1 MPFAIKAR
9 FEGVQSAIQ
18 ALDGLDKKIRRK
30 GIRKAA
36 LAAGTIILKAAKG
49 RVVKETGLLRKSL
62 GKKVKVYTKGVGVA
76 VVGPRVGF
84 KQEVTRRGVK
94 VWSNPVRYAHLVELG
109 TGRTAAKPFL
119 KPALDAT
126 RKQVEDAMKAAINE
140 VIEEARK

>member
-18 ALDGLDKKIRRK
+18 ALDGMDKKVRRK

-36 LAAGTIILKAAKG
+36 LAAGTIILKAAKS
-49 RVVKETGLLRKSL
+49 RVVRETGLLRKSL
-62 GKKVKVYTKGVGVA
+62 GKKVKVYTRGVGVA
-76 VVGPRVGF
+76 VVGPRLGF

-109 TGRTAAKPFL
+109 TSHSAAKPFL
-119 KPALDAT
+119 KPALEAT
-126 RKQVEDAMKAAINE
+126 RKEVEAAMVKAINE
-140 VIEEARK
+140 VIEEGAR